1 MQVEQNIDIKSTEI
15 TYIHESIWNTD
26 TVYFN
31 LDWKYLYFDQD
42 NYKIRG
48 DYPFEN

>member
-1 MQVEQNIDIKSTEI
+1 MITNFAWTTHFKI

-42 NYKIRG
+42 NYKIR
-48 DYPFEN
+48 ERLSI